1 MDLLIICFAA
11 TNLIPLHKKVVKN
24 KGMIFDFFFF
34 FHIKEALFLLIR
46 VKKHPYSLSLDDILN
61 IFHYNLQCHA
71 MCV

>member
-1 MDLLIICFAA
+1 MDLMIICFAL

-24 KGMIFDFFFF
+24 KGMIFDFFGKK
-34 FHIKEALFLLIR
+34 HITEALFLQIR
-46 VKKHPYSLSLDDILN
+46 FKKHPYSLSLDDILN